1 MPATAIE
8 RPVAPIRRRRRPAAG
23 PLPFPAVAK
32 RLYMPIVACLL
43 GAAIVGLLI
52 YGVSAQ
58 APTRTLDDAVH
69 RGLRPPAPQSGYALP
84 LLSGHGKTTLASY
97 DGKIVVLN
105 FWASWCEPCQ
115 EEAPRLERIQ
125 RQLLRH
131 GGTVLGVTFRDAS
144 PDSLSFVKRYH
155 LTYPNL
161 DDTTGEFARA
171 YGTNEIPESFVID
184 RHGHV
189 VAVLRQEASEAFLDR
204 AVSLAESS

>member
-1 MPATAIE
+1 MPVI
-8 RPVAPIRRRRRPAAG
+8 AG
-23 PLPFPAVAK
+23 LV
-32 RLYMPIVACLL
+32 
-43 GAAIVGLLI
+43 GAAVVGLLI

-69 RGLRPPAPQSGYALP
+69 HGLHPAAPESKYALP
-84 LLSGHGKTTLASY
+84 LLSGHGDGSLAAY
-97 DGKIVVLN
+97 DGKVVVLN

-144 PDSLSFVKRYH
+144 SDSLSFIKRYH

-189 VAVLRQEASEAFLDR
+189 VAVLREEASEAFLNR

>member
-1 MPATAIE
+1 MPLI
-8 RPVAPIRRRRRPAAG
+8 AG
-23 PLPFPAVAK
+23 LV
-32 RLYMPIVACLL
+32 
-43 GAAIVGLLI
+43 GAALVGLLI

-69 RGLRPPAPQSGYALP
+69 RGLHPAAPEARRALP
-84 LLSGHGKTTLASY
+84 LLSGHGKSTLASY
-97 DGKIVVLN
+97 EGKVVVLN

-125 RQLLRH
+125 QELAHH

-144 PDSLSFVKRYH
+144 PDSLSFMKRYH

-184 RHGHV
+184 RHGHI
-189 VAVLRQEASEAFLDR
+189 VAVLRQEASEAFLNR